1 LISICIHWLLV
12 NSVNSPS
19 LHQVPNDVLKQAERK
34 LLKVKEQEEQLLRA
48 AEKAATAHGRKSD
61 ALNNKPKSEDHLNL
75 ARTAAVSKVSNV
87 RENGVHSGG
96 KMATEQLT
104 DLGPR
109 VKENGGHHSNRT
121 TVQEQQGITYYYSNN
136 DGF

>member
-1 LISICIHWLLV
+1 MV
-12 NSVNSPS
+12 NSVNSPY

-34 LLKVKEQEEQLLRA
+34 LLKIKEQEEQLLKA
-48 AEKAATAHGRKSD
+48 AEKTATARAREND
-61 ALNNKPKSEDHLNL
+61 AVNNKQKSEEHLNL
-75 ARTAAVSKVSNV
+75 PRTAAVSKVSNG

-109 VKENGGHHSNRT
+109 VKENGAHHSDRT
-121 TVQEQQGITYYYSNN
+121 TVQEQQGITYYTVIK
-136 DGF
+136 G

>member
-1 LISICIHWLLV
+1 M
-12 NSVNSPS
+12 
-19 LHQVPNDVLKQAERK
+19 LKQAERK

-48 AEKAATAHGRKSD
+48 AEKAATAPGRQSD
-61 ALNNKPKSEDHLNL
+61 AL
-75 ARTAAVSKVSNV
+75 AAVNKVSNG

-109 VKENGGHHSNRT
+109 VKENGAHHSDRT
-121 TVQEQQGITYYYSNN
+121 TVHEQQGITYFYSNN
-136 DGF
+136 V